1 MLVTIF
7 VLLILGLCT
16 GSFIN
21 ALVWRIRQQEKRKTK
36 RTTNY
41 KLQTTNLSIL
51 SGRSQCPNCG
61 HILSAKDLIPLI
73 SWVAL
78 RGRCRYCHKPI
89 SAQYPIIEL
98 SAGVLFVASYLF
110 WPTSDFQGSTLEI
123 GQVLLFATWL
133 LVSIGLLALLVY
145 DYKWMLLPNRI
156 LYPTALVAVLGRL
169 IYIAGFSPE
178 KSDAFIQ
185 WVLAVGVASGIF
197 WLLFVASSG
206 KWIGYGDVRLGLIT
220 GTVLGTPGL
229 AFLMIFI
236 ASILGTLFV
245 LPAMA
250 SGKTSMTSR
259 VPFGPFLIAAT
270 YLALLFGQSVIDW
283 YQGLLA

>member
-1 MLVTIF
+1 MITAIALF
-7 VLLILGLCT
+7 ALGLCA

-21 ALVWRIRQQEKRKTK
+21 ALVWRIRQQSILAKSQKPKAKSQSNE
-36 RTTNY
+36 
-41 KLQTTNLSIL
+41 LSVL
-51 SGRSQCPNCG
+51 SGRSQCVHCG
-61 HILSAKDLIPLI
+61 HQLAIKDLIPLL
-73 SWVAL
+73 SWLLL
-78 RGRCRYCHKPI
+78 RGKCRYCKKPI
-89 SAQYPIIEL
+89 SVQYPIVEL
-98 SAGVLFVASYLF
+98 SAGLIFVISYLF

-220 GTVLGTPGL
+220 GTVLGAPGL

-250 SGKTSMTSR
+250 SGKTTMTSR
-259 VPFGPFLIAAT
+259 VPFGPFLIVAT
-270 YLALLFGQSVIDW
+270 FLTLLSGQQLIDK
-283 YQGLLA
+283 YIDLIY

>member
-1 MLVTIF
+1 MITAIALF
-7 VLLILGLCT
+7 ALGLCA

-21 ALVWRIRQQEKRKTK
+21 ALVWRIRQQSILAKSQKPKAKSQSNE
-36 RTTNY
+36 
-41 KLQTTNLSIL
+41 LSVL
-51 SGRSQCPNCG
+51 SGRSQCVHCG
-61 HILSAKDLIPLI
+61 HQLAIKDLIPLL
-73 SWVAL
+73 SWLLL
-78 RGRCRYCHKPI
+78 RGKCRYCKKPI
-89 SAQYPIIEL
+89 SVQYPIVEL
-98 SAGVLFVASYLF
+98 SAGLIFVISYLF